1 MLSALNDGEVLICYA
16 QLELV
21 LMEVYV
27 DWVCDGFS

>member
-1 MLSALNDGEVLICYA
+1 MLSALNDAEVLICHA

-27 DWVCDGFS
+27 DWVLGM